1 MMLTYSE
8 WCRDLERQYERMPQW
23 YWNHSKSRRNYELY
37 VQHYEEMY
45 DNQDTND

>member
-1 MMLTYSE
+1 MMTYME

-23 YWNHSKSRRNYELY
+23 YWNHFKSKKIYERY